1 MNPTRLLKRL
11 LGAAT
16 LAATGVSAEAAAADV
31 DDLTADNGEL
41 AADLESGQD
50 PEPGKHGLSG
60 DAARGTLPV
69 DLGRLE
75 ALVDALGPVD
85 PGLAAVLVGTALAS
99 AHPVERI
106 AFVCEWATTNSV
118 IRRRALARAL
128 SHPFSCA
135 GAVTAIE
142 VLVKDQDA
150 MVRSAAKQ
158 AALLRMSHDPER
170 YAALLKG

>member
-1 MNPTRLLKRL
+1 MSPTRLLKRL

-16 LAATGVSAEAAAADV
+16 LAATGVSAEAAAADLEE
-31 DDLTADNGEL
+31 LTVEKG
-41 AADLESGQD
+41 D
-50 PEPGKHGLSG
+50 PTAPEDRAENAS
-60 DAARGTLPV
+60 ALPV

-75 ALVDALGPVD
+75 ALVDTLGPVD
-85 PGLAAVLVGTALAS
+85 PGLAAVLVGTALAA

-106 AFVCEWATTNSV
+106 AFVCEWATSDSV
-118 IRRRALARAL
+118 VRRRALARAL

-142 VLVKDQDA
+142 VLAKDHDA

-158 AALLRMSHDPER
+158 AALLRLGHDPER
-170 YAALLKG
+170 YAALFEG